1 MKFIADKLEEMDKS
15 FSTKKESEKWLMIL
29 GVAGL
34 ITIIAYNYLL
44 PYSESVYEVSE
55 AEKNRLNKSVAEKNQ
70 YLSSITIGGDINYYI
85 KQFDRTIEDDKQSIV
100 QLKKKIAYINS
111 SLNKLSPMLFNQRSW
126 AVFLNSIAANARM
139 YNVKINFI
147 KNKYTNTKGSFGH
160 VLEVEVESSGN
171 FKDMVKF
178 LNVLEQNTLVTDIYN
193 SHLMGSDEGITSDI
207 NISVWGIN
215 H

>member
-15 FSTKKESEKWLMIL
+15 FSTKKESEKWFMIL

-34 ITIIAYNYLL
+34 IALVAYNYLL

-55 AEKNRLNKSVAEKNQ
+55 TEKNRLNKSVAEKNQ
-70 YLSSITIGGDINYYI
+70 YLSSITIGGDLNYYI
-85 KQFDRTIEDDKQSIV
+85 KQFDSTIESNKQTIV
-100 QLKKKIAYINS
+100 QLKKKIAYINR

-126 AVFLNSIAANARM
+126 AMFLNSIAESARM

-147 KNKYTNTKGSFGH
+147 KNKYTDTKGSFGH